1 MHMKFQI
8 VLIILLLSS
17 TSNCQVDGERIFED
31 MSMPVESAKDSVLI
45 TGQMYE
51 IKKSLGN
58 LKIIRADGKVGLIT
72 SDHRV
77 IIEPE
82 LKNYIFN
89 DDYANSGDIIVD
101 KYEDKY
107 GALNFNSDTLIP
119 FIYQKLSFDRNL
131 EPKSI

>member
-1 MHMKFQI
+1 
-8 VLIILLLSS
+8 
-17 TSNCQVDGERIFED
+17 

-45 TGQMYE
+45 TGQVYE
-51 IKKSLGN
+51 IRKSLGN

-82 LKNYIFN
+82 LNNYIFN
-89 DDYANSGDIIVD
+89 DDYANSGDIIVA

-119 FIYQKLSFDRNL
+119 FIYQKFSFDRNL
-131 EPKSI
+131 EPNSI